1 MQVIRIGQF
10 SQSPVLAVI
19 QHFNLLPE
27 YEIEIT
33 NVVSSPAQFESL
45 MKDELDI
52 ALTSPD
58 NVLLYGTTAN
68 NPLKAECDL
77 KMLRSI
83 DRGLKLSLVSNDEI
97 SEVSNLQKA
106 VFSIDSITS
115 GFAILLKK
123 MLLDLNIDI
132 DDNLNFVQAGSTPK
146 RLNHIM
152 EHQSQVTILNAESK
166 IAADKNKL
174 KTWID
179 VSQVVD
185 NYLGT
190 VICVQSK
197 NEQNNQTKD
206 FMAAWKVAIDRIFSF
221 DFTAFKQIFPDQNST
236 LATTEYFEL
245 LLDKI
250 HGMTSKNELSV
261 EKLTSLIAIRSAT
274 SAYTPQITQV
284 GKLISD
290 KYE

>member
-1 MQVIRIGQF
+1 
-10 SQSPVLAVI
+10 
-19 QHFNLLPE
+19 
-27 YEIEIT
+27 
-33 NVVSSPAQFESL
+33 
-45 MKDELDI
+45 
-52 ALTSPD
+52 
-58 NVLLYGTTAN
+58 VLLYGTTAN

-123 MLLDLNIDI
+123 MLLDLKIDI

-274 SAYTPQITQV
+274 GAYTPQITQV

>member
-1 MQVIRIGQF
+1 MKVLRIGQF

-19 QHFNLLPE
+19 QHLNLLPD

-83 DRGLKLSLVSNDEI
+83 DRGLKLSLVSNDQVKT
-97 SEVSNLQKA
+97 VSDLQNA
-106 VFSIDSITS
+106 TFSIDSITS

-123 MLLDLNIDI
+123 MLLDLKIDI
-132 DDNLNFVQAGSTPK
+132 EKNLNFVQAGSTPK
-146 RLNHIM
+146 RLIHIM
-152 EHQSQVTILNAESK
+152 ENQSQVTILNAESK
-166 IAADKNKL
+166 IKADKSNL

-190 VICVQSK
+190 VICVK
-197 NEQNNQTKD
+197 GENEQTSQTKD
-206 FMAAWKVAIDRIFSF
+206 FMKAWKIAVSKIFAFDLSSF
-221 DFTAFKQIFPDQNST
+221 KKMFSDSDSV
-236 LATTEYFEL
+236 LANQDYFEL
-245 LLDKI
+245 LLDNT
-250 HGMTSKNELSV
+250 HGMTINNELSV
-261 EKLTSLIAIRSAT
+261 EKLKSLIDIRSAT
-274 SAYTPQITQV
+274 GAYTPQATQI

-290 KYE
+290 QYE